1 MKKLRKLTL
10 FLLVAITCIVFMQVK
25 VMADNG
31 ASHKTY
37 TVDSNGDMIPTQD
50 AYIAVK
56 KVTNITFNNS
66 ELLTLNNPEDIYYNS
81 KFKKFYIADTGNA
94 RIIQTDATFT
104 NALEIGKGILVKPQG
119 VFASNDGCRRA
130 EEGAGGRG
138 EPGGRQHADR
148 TDRRRRCGEN
158 PAGICALP

>member
-10 FLLVAITCIVFMQVK
+10 YIMLILVCIILMQVS
-25 VMADNG
+25 VYADNG

-66 ELLTLNNPEDIYYNS
+66 ELLTLNNPEDIY
-81 KFKKFYIADTGNA
+81 
-94 RIIQTDATFT
+94 
-104 NALEIGKGILVKPQG
+104 
-119 VFASNDGCRRA
+119 
-130 EEGAGGRG
+130 
-138 EPGGRQHADR
+138 
-148 TDRRRRCGEN
+148 
-158 PAGICALP
+158 